1 VWSVLSR
8 MDVSTGEGGKANR
21 CRPDV
26 HATWRR
32 EKQFL
37 NSLDDKRL
45 HPALLT
51 ASSHTQTPYTSA
63 TVIISPPVKQKNR
76 NHSYPARTYKWWAW
90 KKQSTTKTAVSAPSR
105 TTKCLQQTPLGL
117 VSFFSDCCSIFDL
130 KFKTNALK
138 LNVD

>member
-1 VWSVLSR
+1 

-63 TVIISPPVKQKNR
+63 TVIINR
-76 NHSYPARTYKWWAW
+76 PLSKKTETIRTRRVLINGEPE
-90 KKQSTTKTAVSAPSR
+90 KTEHDENRSFCPISHNEVSSANAP
-105 TTKCLQQTPLGL
+105 GL
-117 VSFFSDCCSIFDL
+117 SKFFFGL
-130 KFKTNALK
+130 L
-138 LNVD
+138 